1 MLYFNSDV
9 KMNTSY
15 NAVVVKNY
23 FNPLR
28 SLRREDKINL
38 VAMLTNEIAKEA
50 EIKAKNKDVVN
61 HFFGAF
67 QSDKSA
73 EEMINEIRASRI
85 FDRKIVPF

>member
-1 MLYFNSDV
+1 
-9 KMNTSY
+9 MNTSY

-38 VAMLTNEIAKEA
+38 AAMLAKDIAEETERKT
-50 EIKAKNKDVVN
+50 KNKDVVN
-61 HFFGAF
+61 RFFGAF

-73 EEMINEIRASRI
+73 EEMIDEIRASRK
-85 FDRKIVPF
+85 FNRKIASF